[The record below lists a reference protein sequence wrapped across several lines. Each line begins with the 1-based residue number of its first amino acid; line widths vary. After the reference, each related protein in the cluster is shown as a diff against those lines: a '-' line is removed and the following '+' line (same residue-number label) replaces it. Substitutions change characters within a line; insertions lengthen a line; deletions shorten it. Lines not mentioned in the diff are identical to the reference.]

1 MSRYYLNVLLHVR
14 QILQNALLN
23 DTMIF
28 WLSSLLEPIQQENN
42 LFVELA
48 DRQILYAK
56 HNNQIG
62 VHEHLLNELFS
73 PTLGGI
79 FITDGSPYSEV
90 FLYNYDEGVDR
101 DIFLYNYGETPVT
114 TEFFLWNHGEAIDTV
129 DYYVNV
135 PVAIFAL
142 HADQITA
149 TCNMYKPGGKKY
161 KILTY

>member
-14 QILQNALLN
+14 QILQNILIN
-23 DTMIF
+23 DTMIL

-62 VHEHLLNELFS
+62 VHEHLLNELFA
-73 PTLGGI
+73 PYGGI
-79 FITDGSPYSEV
+79 FITDGNPSSEV
-90 FLYNYDEGVDR
+90 FLYNFSEGIDNPV
-101 DIFLYNYGETPVT
+101 FLYNHAETPVT
-114 TEFFLWNHGEAIDTV
+114 TEAFFWDYNEAIDTV

-135 PVAIFAL
+135 PIAVYAL
-142 HADQITA
+142 HADQIKA
-149 TCNMYKPGGKKY
+149 TCNMYKPGGKNY